1 MASAPPRALDAVILA
16 DSEHAKT
23 VVLGLTLVERGVRVA
38 GRLGARRVLVLDAST
53 EPGALARW
61 NAERGDAALIVI
73 RAGDQIVHPP
83 LIQPLLA
90 GSSDR
95 RIAVGPDGAY
105 AGALWADGDAAGQV
119 IAALVAS
126 PAMGDREVLAAWT
139 EAERI
144 THGPI
149 ARHPVTTPAERKG
162 ATKLLL
168 QILVKVDEDSP
179 ISKYIYRPLSR
190 PLTQLLLHTPV
201 TPNQVSYVVG
211 LIGLFGCFLTAQPG
225 QSNLIWGAALV
236 FISGI
241 IDGCDGEIARLK
253 LTSSTFGAWLDT
265 IVDELT
271 TFSYFV
277 AIGLHTYHLHPQPW
291 VGGSI
296 VFGGVCYV
304 LSIYGIYYF
313 CIVVIKRGGSQ
324 YYVGDL
330 VIKDD
335 ADGPALTPRVRTTK
349 PRPVWMQKLGLIF
362 LYMIRRDFINLA
374 AFGLT
379 FLNLYQVIYI
389 GMLAGN
395 VVAAIVIVPE
405 HLKLRRQLGELRGR
419 GGAPR
424 FLAS

>member
-1 MASAPPRALDAVILA
+1 MASALDAVIIA
-16 DSEHAKT
+16 DSPHAKT
-23 VVLGLTLVERGVRVA
+23 IVLGLTLVERGVRVA
-38 GRLGARRVLVLDAST
+38 GRVGARRVFVLDASA
-53 EPGALARW
+53 EPGALERW
-61 NAERGDAALIVI
+61 DAERGDAALVVL

-90 GSSDR
+90 GTSDR
-95 RIAVGPDGAY
+95 RLAVGPDGTY
-105 AGALWADGDAAGQV
+105 AGALWATGDAARQV
-119 IAALVAS
+119 IAALVGSA
-126 PAMGDREVLAAWT
+126 ANGDREVLAAWT
-139 EAERI
+139 DAERFP
-144 THGPI
+144 HGPI
-149 ARHPVTTPAERKG
+149 ARHSVTTPAERKA

-179 ISKYIYRPLSR
+179 VSKYIYRPLSR

-211 LIGLFGCFLTAQPG
+211 LIGLFGCFLTAQAG

-253 LTSSTFGAWLDT
+253 LTSSSFGAWLDT

-277 AIGLHTYHLHPQPW
+277 AIGLHTYHLHPPPW

-296 VFGGVCYV
+296 LVGGICYV

-313 CIVVIKRGGSQ
+313 CIVVIKKGGSQ

-330 VIKDD
+330 VIKSD
-335 ADGPALTPRVRTTK
+335 ADGAALTPRVPTTK
-349 PRPVWMQKLGLIF
+349 PRPVWMQKLGLIL

-395 VVAAIVIVPE
+395 VVATIVIVPE
-405 HLKLRRQLGELRGR
+405 HLKLRGQLGELRRR
-419 GGAPR
+419 GGSPR
-424 FLAS
+424 FVP

>member
-61 NAERGDAALIVI
+61 DAERGDAALIVI

-126 PAMGDREVLAAWT
+126 PATGDREVLAAWT
-139 EAERI
+139 EAERF

-296 VFGGVCYV
+296 VVGGICYV

-424 FLAS
+424 FLAM

>member
-16 DSEHAKT
+16 DSPHAT
-23 VVLGLTLVERGVRVA
+23 AVVLGLTLVERGARVA
-38 GRLGARRVLVLDAST
+38 GRIGARRVFVYDGSV
-53 EPGALARW
+53 EPQALARW
-61 NAERGDAALIVI
+61 DAERGDAALVVI

-83 LIQPLLA
+83 LVQPLLA
-90 GSSDR
+90 GTSER
-95 RIAVGPDGAY
+95 RIAVGPDGTY
-105 AGALWADGDAAGQV
+105 AGALWADGGAATQL

-126 PAMGDREVLAAWT
+126 PAHGDREVIGAWS

-144 THGPI
+144 AHGPI
-149 ARHPVTTPAERKG
+149 ARHAATTPAERRG
-162 ATKLLL
+162 ATQLLL

-211 LIGLFGCFLTAQPG
+211 LIGLVGCFLTAQPG
-225 QSNLIWGAALV
+225 QNNLIWGAALV

-271 TFSYFV
+271 TLSYFV
-277 AIGLHTYHLHPQPW
+277 AIGLHTYHLHPHPW

-296 VFGGVCYV
+296 LFGGVCYV
-304 LSIYGIYYF
+304 LSVYGIYYF

-330 VIKDD
+330 VITDT
-335 ADGPALTPRVRTTK
+335 ADGSALTPRVRSTK
-349 PRPVWMQKLGLIF
+349 PRPVWMQKLGVVL
-362 LYMIRRDFINLA
+362 LYMVRRDFINLA

-379 FLNLYQVIYI
+379 FLNLYPVIYI
-389 GMLAGN
+389 GMFAGGI
-395 VVAAIVIVPE
+395 VAAIVIVPE
-405 HLKLRRQLGELRGR
+405 HLKLRRQLAEIRNR

-424 FLAS
+424 FVAP